1 MSEARET
8 PQPAS
13 GAGAVHG
20 RPPAAGVITISA
32 TYGAGGSV
40 IGPALARRLE
50 VPLLARVTA
59 SPDALAHRREELESL
74 SPEERRTIPVHR
86 LLASL
91 TAAVPAGPTMSPPSA
106 RHQDEELHR
115 QNDAEIADFLA
126 AGGGVILGRAAAVV
140 LGKHGAFHVRLDG
153 PKDRRAIQGATIEG
167 VDLEEA
173 RVRLRAGDGA
183 RSAFVRR
190 LYRVD
195 PADAS
200 LYHLVIDTT
209 AVPLEVAVELILGA
223 ARSVGVPSA

>member
-1 MSEARET
+1 MSESRKTPPLAAR
-8 PQPAS
+8 
-13 GAGAVHG
+13 
-20 RPPAAGVITISA
+20 VITVSA

-40 IGPALARRLE
+40 IGPALAGRLE

-91 TAAVPAGPTMSPPSA
+91 TAAVPVGPTVSPPSV

-115 QNDAEIADFLA
+115 RNDAEIVDFVT
-126 AGGGVILGRAAAVV
+126 AGGGVIVGRAAAVV
-140 LGKHGAFHVRLDG
+140 LGRQGGFHVRLDG
-153 PKDRRAIQGATIEG
+153 PEDRRVIQGAAIEG
-167 VDLEEA
+167 IDLQEA
-173 RVRLRAGDGA
+173 RVRLRASDSA
-183 RSAFVRR
+183 RSALVRR

-209 AVPLEVAVELILGA
+209 TVPLEDAVELILSA
-223 ARSVGVPSA
+223 ARSVGVAGASTGQEPPGPS